1 MRNLCLALFLL
12 FAATSA
18 HAVPPHS
25 ISISADMLSRFTRVE
40 VTAKV
45 HDSKPVVW
53 SGVRLQELMAARF
66 YSPFGD
72 RLKGP
77 WLAAVVRATGADG
90 YQVVFTLS
98 ELDAAFG
105 NLEVL
110 VADRQ
115 DGKPIDPAD
124 GPVRLVVPSDKRA
137 ARWVRNLVRLEILE
151 LKE

>member
-12 FAATSA
+12 FAATNA

-25 ISISADMLSRFTRVE
+25 ISISADMLSRFERTE

-45 HDSKPVVW
+45 HDSKPVKW
-53 SGVRLQELMAARF
+53 SGVRLQTLMAARF

-90 YQVVFTLS
+90 YQVIFTLP

-110 VADRQ
+110 VADQQ

-137 ARWVRNLVRLEILE
+137 ARWVRNLVKLEILE